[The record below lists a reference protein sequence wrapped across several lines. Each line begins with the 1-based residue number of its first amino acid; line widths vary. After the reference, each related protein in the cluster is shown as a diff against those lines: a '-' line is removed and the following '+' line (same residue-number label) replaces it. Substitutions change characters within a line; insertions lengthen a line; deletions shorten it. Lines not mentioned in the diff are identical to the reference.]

1 MKRMRSEKIKKVR
14 SGAATIHLGKKGVT
28 EEFILE
34 LEKLLSREKI
44 VKVRVLKSVLAV
56 QSMDEVASEILER
69 TKSQLLETRGYTL
82 LLAKYV

>member
-1 MKRMRSEKIKKVR
+1 M
-14 SGAATIHLGKKGVT
+14 T